1 MLKILVTGALY
12 NIVNILAQ
20 ILLGLVVFR
29 EMLLHF
35 GEADFGTWS
44 LLFAI
49 LAHVKLFEFGLGSI
63 ISKLVPILKKGDSKN
78 VSYFSTA
85 IVAMALIFAAFLAV
99 LIAVALIGGQETLQ
113 FQGTEAFTLV
123 LFLMGCNFL
132 FLYLTGA
139 FHAYLTGS
147 FKVGRLNSVRL
158 FINILRSVLIIGFLQ
173 FNSSVVIVAYI
184 FALTSLLELLLLF
197 LISVKSGFF
206 EDLDLSTCSI
216 SSFNYVAERGYKLF
230 FLSVNDYVR
239 QNALVIVCGFIL
251 GVIAIVPLRIAG
263 RLMEIYVQ
271 ISVSLNYILTP
282 YFSSIAIG
290 DNDSVNK
297 KFLISINCAT
307 TLSALIFLNIV
318 FIGDWFLVLW
328 LGDVPQFTP
337 EVVKLIA
344 VGFCIATIQGPCT
357 SFLISKDKNKTIM
370 LLCILEIV
378 TLGSIIYP
386 FVSFFGIMGAAY
398 SMAIS
403 LGLTRGILQPIII
416 GRVLKISLWTYCINL
431 LVPMLILTL
440 VLGILY
446 VGATN
451 LGFTNEN
458 FIVISFAI
466 MQVVV
471 AIAAALYLKS
481 KIIKQQS

>member
-20 ILLGLVVFR
+20 ILLGLIVFR

-290 DNDSVNK
+290 D
-297 KFLISINCAT
+297 
-307 TLSALIFLNIV
+307 
-318 FIGDWFLVLW
+318 
-328 LGDVPQFTP
+328 Q
-337 EVVKLIA
+337 
-344 VGFCIATIQGPCT
+344 
-357 SFLISKDKNKTIM
+357 
-370 LLCILEIV
+370 
-378 TLGSIIYP
+378 
-386 FVSFFGIMGAAY
+386 
-398 SMAIS
+398 
-403 LGLTRGILQPIII
+403 
-416 GRVLKISLWTYCINL
+416 
-431 LVPMLILTL
+431 
-440 VLGILY
+440 
-446 VGATN
+446 
-451 LGFTNEN
+451 
-458 FIVISFAI
+458 
-466 MQVVV
+466 
-471 AIAAALYLKS
+471 
-481 KIIKQQS
+481 

>member
-1 MLKILVTGALY
+1 MTV
-12 NIVNILAQ
+12 
-20 ILLGLVVFR
+20 
-29 EMLLHF
+29 
-35 GEADFGTWS
+35 
-44 LLFAI
+44 
-49 LAHVKLFEFGLGSI
+49 
-63 ISKLVPILKKGDSKN
+63 
-78 VSYFSTA
+78 
-85 IVAMALIFAAFLAV
+85 
-99 LIAVALIGGQETLQ
+99 
-113 FQGTEAFTLV
+113 
-123 LFLMGCNFL
+123 
-132 FLYLTGA
+132 
-139 FHAYLTGS
+139 
-147 FKVGRLNSVRL
+147 
-158 FINILRSVLIIGFLQ
+158 
-173 FNSSVVIVAYI
+173 
-184 FALTSLLELLLLF
+184 
-197 LISVKSGFF
+197 
-206 EDLDLSTCSI
+206 
-216 SSFNYVAERGYKLF
+216 
-230 FLSVNDYVR
+230 
-239 QNALVIVCGFIL
+239 
-251 GVIAIVPLRIAG
+251 
-263 RLMEIYVQ
+263 
-271 ISVSLNYILTP
+271 
-282 YFSSIAIG
+282 
-290 DNDSVNK
+290 
-297 KFLISINCAT
+297 
-307 TLSALIFLNIV
+307 
-318 FIGDWFLVLW
+318 
-328 LGDVPQFTP
+328 
-337 EVVKLIA
+337 
-344 VGFCIATIQGPCT
+344 QGPCT